1 MQNIHYLDTN
11 YNFFLLQA
19 SLKSSPPTSISG
31 VSRKYSYNLQND
43 QNQSVRITIMEKC
56 STSPTPSQK
65 SIVKMVRIS
74 PNHQEDHSSSETL
87 LDNSSNS
94 APKNET
100 PISKVNGNECNGY
113 SRSVI
118 RPSDLLR
125 STAC

>member
-1 MQNIHYLDTN
+1 
-11 YNFFLLQA
+11 
-19 SLKSSPPTSISG
+19 
-31 VSRKYSYNLQND
+31 
-43 QNQSVRITIMEKC
+43 
-56 STSPTPSQK
+56 
-65 SIVKMVRIS
+65 MVRIS

-87 LDNSSNS
+87 LDNSTSNS

>member
-1 MQNIHYLDTN
+1 M
-11 YNFFLLQA
+11 
-19 SLKSSPPTSISG
+19 KSSPTSNSG

-56 STSPTPSQK
+56 STSPSPSQK

-74 PNHQEDHSSSETL
+74 PNHHNEADHSSSETL
-87 LDNSSNS
+87 LDTNS
-94 APKNET
+94 ASKSET
-100 PISKVNGNECNGY
+100 PISKVECNGH

>member
-1 MQNIHYLDTN
+1 M
-11 YNFFLLQA
+11 
-19 SLKSSPPTSISG
+19 KSSPPTSISG

>member
-1 MQNIHYLDTN
+1 MV
-11 YNFFLLQA
+11 FLLYLSTCIFFQA
-19 SLKSSPPTSISG
+19 SLKSSPTSNSG

-74 PNHQEDHSSSETL
+74 PNHHNEDHSSSETL
-87 LDNSSNS
+87 LDNS
-94 APKNET
+94 APKSET
-100 PISKVNGNECNGY
+100 PISKVNNECNGY

-118 RPSDLLR
+118 RPSDLHR